1 MALWD
6 LRPQGGIWTGVAIGV
21 GLLVA
26 PIVIPVVAAAARP
39 VLKAA
44 LKGGFVVFEKSREM
58 LADAVEVAEDVFE
71 EAKAEVR
78 SELAEAKD

>member
-1 MALWD
+1 
-6 LRPQGGIWTGVAIGV
+6 VAIGV

-26 PIVIPVVAAAARP
+26 PVVIPMVAAAARP

-44 LKGGFVVFEKSREM
+44 LKGGFVVFEKGREM
-58 LADAVEVAEDVFE
+58 LTDAVEVAEDVFE

-78 SELAEAKD
+78 AELAEARDQM